1 VRVVRDV
8 EQLVGVLGG
17 GLRLA
22 PVLIVCLAR
31 PELLDARPT
40 WSGGK
45 VNASTILLEP
55 LSDIECDVLIDNLF
69 GAVEVD
75 DETRRAIAE
84 TAEGIPLFVEEILAM
99 LLDDGAVRP
108 DVVRRVDGSTSIRVP
123 PTIHALLE
131 ARLDRLEPGEQSVLE
146 AAAVMGTRFRGV
158 GLDYLLPDLDV
169 AGRLATLDRKELIRP
184 DRTLPAPAYRFR
196 HALIRDAAYR
206 RVPKERR
213 AELHKRF
220 SQWLEDVYGGRQR
233 EIEELVAYHLEQ
245 AYRTRVELGPA
256 DEAEGKRAA
265 RLLRQAGRRALGR
278 GDATAAAS
286 FLHRAS
292 TLPAGDARERLVGL
306 LDLVAASREA
316 GDLPGAAAAV
326 EEAREASDDLG
337 DRGLAARTLVENFY
351 LLFFVDPEQW
361 TAEAVETANRAIRI
375 FEEERDDVGLT
386 IAWTQILLVHYARCR
401 IAELEQAADQALAAA
416 HRSADRRHV
425 SMVLNLLARGALVG
439 PRPVDAAL
447 ARCEEIADGAAGDRI
462 LAAITLSVRGCLEAM
477 RGGFDRAR
485 ELLAQSQETLVDL
498 GQSRLLATMQT
509 YAGQVELLA
518 GDPVAAERELRKSL
532 DALRAIGDLGNV
544 ATTAASLASA
554 VAALGRDAEA
564 LELTFLS
571 QRTAAPD
578 DLHSVVPWRA
588 TRARLQARS
597 GDLAE
602 ALTLAREAVELSGPT
617 DHLVLQGDALLS
629 LALVLAAGGTTD
641 EAGRAGRDAVA
652 RYEAKG
658 NIVAA
663 ARARELLQEAGL
675 GSVGQDGGSP
685 SRRAIASST
694 RRDEPGGT

>member
-1 VRVVRDV
+1 
-8 EQLVGVLGG
+8 
-17 GLRLA
+17 
-22 PVLIVCLAR
+22 
-31 PELLDARPT
+31 
-40 WSGGK
+40 
-45 VNASTILLEP
+45 
-55 LSDIECDVLIDNLF
+55 
-69 GAVEVD
+69 
-75 DETRRAIAE
+75 
-84 TAEGIPLFVEEILAM
+84 
-99 LLDDGAVRP
+99 
-108 DVVRRVDGSTSIRVP
+108 
-123 PTIHALLE
+123 
-131 ARLDRLEPGEQSVLE
+131 
-146 AAAVMGTRFRGV
+146 
-158 GLDYLLPDLDV
+158 
-169 AGRLATLDRKELIRP
+169 
-184 DRTLPAPAYRFR
+184 
-196 HALIRDAAYR
+196 
-206 RVPKERR
+206 
-213 AELHKRF
+213 
-220 SQWLEDVYGGRQR
+220 
-233 EIEELVAYHLEQ
+233 
-245 AYRTRVELGPA
+245 
-256 DEAEGKRAA
+256 
-265 RLLRQAGRRALGR
+265 
-278 GDATAAAS
+278 
-286 FLHRAS
+286 
-292 TLPAGDARERLVGL
+292 
-306 LDLVAASREA
+306 
-316 GDLPGAAAAV
+316 
-326 EEAREASDDLG
+326 
-337 DRGLAARTLVENFY
+337 
-351 LLFFVDPEQW
+351 
-361 TAEAVETANRAIRI
+361 
-375 FEEERDDVGLT
+375 
-386 IAWTQILLVHYARCR
+386 
-401 IAELEQAADQALAAA
+401 
-416 HRSADRRHV
+416 
-425 SMVLNLLARGALVG
+425 
-439 PRPVDAAL
+439 
-447 ARCEEIADGAAGDRI
+447 
-462 LAAITLSVRGCLEAM
+462 M